1 MRKAIVMVVGLAVF
15 TGASI
20 GGYLGAVAPACAEG
34 PTLDALMSELLRPE
48 TASREAALREIVRRG
63 ERRAIPGLIDIL
75 RFDLILDS
83 SVADALDRFSGQ
95 SFGHDWARW
104 VEWLAEREDIRPHP
118 GYAAWK
124 GALFQLIDPAFG
136 EFLYSGVKHRAR
148 LEEIQWGGVRKDG
161 IPALT
166 NPRLLPAAAAKYLG
180 PDELVLGLVVR
191 GEARA
196 YPLRIMDWHEMAND
210 VVGGVPISLAY

>member
-1 MRKAIVMVVGLAVF
+1 MLRFRRHSGPGRTRSCHIDVKSADRRKPGEWTRRLTDDESTQPPAPAPTSPGPGGPRGCVMRKAIVMVVGLAVF

-83 SVADALDRFSGQ
+83 SVADAL
-95 SFGHDWARW
+95 AC
-104 VEWLAEREDIRPHP
+104 
-118 GYAAWK
+118 
-124 GALFQLIDPAFG
+124 
-136 EFLYSGVKHRAR
+136 
-148 LEEIQWGGVRKDG
+148 
-161 IPALT
+161 T
-166 NPRLLPAAAAKYLG
+166 NPRHISAAYATYPV
-180 PDELVLGLVVR
+180 PDDLVLGIVGR

-196 YPLRIMDWHEMAND
+196 YPLRIMGWPEMANE
-210 VVGGVPISLAY
+210 VV